1 MGPGAVAHFTDGQ
14 KAHTGV
20 VLDVSEDGDAWALF
34 LTSNPRWNKRCR
46 LVTHDELSFFGFSK
60 KDDVDTYFAPVVRP
74 AQDAHHSKLT
84 FPDHRVSDLVEEFGP
99 SPFLPPVISLPSE
112 IFPPVRERRSSFSTV
127 PLSYFIDSAIEKLGG
142 LNGWTKADGERLGR
156 VAWGLDDL
164 PRSELIELCSLLPGL
179 SGFFTRRSSLTL
191 SLQTRWS
198 SIGSVLAEYRER
210 RNVPAGLLA
219 RRMGVTDR
227 EYRGFENGLLCPSYD
242 EMLTV
247 QALLP
252 GIPDSWTL
260 PTSVPLLADCMVL
273 QARKRNWVLNSIA
286 SRLRIP
292 LRRVEEIVRE
302 VQKPTD
308 GEMRKLRTIFPDLPP
323 WRPLYKALDGL
334 CGFEGSRDSER
345 NLST

>member
-1 MGPGAVAHFTDGQ
+1 MGPGSVAHFSDGQ

-34 LTSNPRWNKRCR
+34 LTSNPRWNKKCR
-46 LVTHDELSFFGFSK
+46 LITLDELSFFGFSK
-60 KDDVDTYFAPVVRP
+60 KDGVDTYFAPVVRP
-74 AQDAHHSKLT
+74 AQDAHSSKLT

-112 IFPPVRERRSSFSTV
+112 IFPPIRERRSSFSTI
-127 PLSYFIDSAIEKLGG
+127 PLSHFIDKAVDKLGG
-142 LNGWTKADGERLGR
+142 LNGWTQADGERLGR

-164 PRSELIELCSLLPGL
+164 PRSELIELCSILPGL
-179 SGFFTRRSSLTL
+179 PGFFTRRSSLTL
-191 SLQTRWS
+191 SLQTRWAS
-198 SIGSVLAEYRER
+198 VGSVLADYRER
-210 RNVPAGLLA
+210 RNVPAELMA
-219 RRMGVTDR
+219 RRIGITNR

-273 QARKRNWVLNSIA
+273 QARRRGWVLNSIA

-292 LRRVEEIVRE
+292 LHRVEEIVRE
-302 VQKPTD
+302 VQRPTKE
-308 GEMRKLRTIFPDLPP
+308 EMKKLRTLFTDLPP
-323 WRPLYKALDGL
+323 WRPPYKDLDGL
-334 CGFEGSRDSER
+334 WRIDESRDSER
-345 NLST
+345 NLLE